1 MPLYQQSILHGE
13 GIEFVYKTLNGLDI
27 AIESNA
33 EIAEK
38 IFYHSIETFGIDTSA
53 LAEKEWLDSVTTED
67 HDKVRSTLKQ
77 FYRDWSAEGA
87 AERAVCYTPVMEELE
102 RRFGSLAA
110 KDKAKVQVLVPG
122 AGLGR
127 LAFDIAVAGYSA
139 QGNENSYHQLMASNY
154 ILNYTTKKEQ
164 HTLYPFI
171 NSFSNHRTRENQMRG
186 VKIPDV
192 HPSTPLADAAHG
204 DRFSMAAGDFVDSYS
219 GTETAGAFNVVAT
232 VFFIDTAVNIFSY
245 LETIW
250 KCLCDGGVWIN
261 YGPLLWHWE
270 NREADLKLA
279 GEDAQGMELTADEV
293 VKVAEALG
301 FKLEHRE
308 KGQKGEYIGA
318 GEDSMLKWVY
328 EGEFWVMT
336 KVPKV
341 TKYTR

>member
-1 MPLYQQSILHGE
+1 
-13 GIEFVYKTLNGLDI
+13 
-27 AIESNA
+27 
-33 EIAEK
+33 
-38 IFYHSIETFGIDTSA
+38 
-53 LAEKEWLDSVTTED
+53 
-67 HDKVRSTLKQ
+67 
-77 FYRDWSAEGA
+77 
-87 AERAVCYTPVMEELE
+87 MEENWKK
-102 RRFGSLAA
+102 RFGNLSA
-110 KDKAKVQVLVPG
+110 KDKAKIQVLVPG

-127 LAFDIAVAGYSA
+127 LAFDIA
-139 QGNENSYHQLMASNY
+139 
-154 ILNYTTKKEQ
+154 EQ

-171 NSFSNHRTRENQMRG
+171 NSFSNHRKRENQMRG

-219 GTETAGAFNVVAT
+219 GAETAGTFNVVAT

-279 GEDAQGMELTADEV
+279 GEEAQGMELTADEV
-293 VKVAEALG
+293 VK
-301 FKLEHRE
+301 

-341 TKYTR
+341 IKYTR